1 MPQENSDWRTRV
13 EKVLALERAT
23 GYADRSTT
31 CSLEAFLRQQ
41 CPELAS
47 QAAGYAAADL
57 SQREAIVDR
66 VEAFLRTPTPQS
78 ASPSESLTAPLLRV
92 RGIGAKRA
100 ALMAKLGV
108 ETIEDLLLFLPR
120 RLEDRTRFAS
130 IGTLQAREDACVRAT
145 VRSVTQHAPRR
156 GMSLVRA
163 VVADD
168 TGSLDITWFNQPW
181 IADQIKPGIVVDVFG
196 RVDTYRGRFQMNSP
210 VWEPEGT
217 GKEIGHWVPVYPAT
231 EGLSPRWIRTLLE
244 EVLARHL
251 TALPDALPEQLRT
264 RLGLLLREDAIRAIH
279 HPDDPE
285 TFERARQSLAFEE
298 FYLLQLG
305 LLDAVRSDDGRV
317 HTPREGLMGSLLS
330 GLPFSLTSS
339 QRAAV
344 DQILADLAQPRRMM
358 RLLQGDVGSG
368 KTLVALAAAVTAI
381 DGGCQV
387 AYMAPTEILAE
398 QHSQVF
404 RRQLAGLPISV
415 SLLTGRTPKKAE
427 VQQRVAHGEVDL
439 LVGTHALI
447 QEATTFDDLGLIIID
462 EQHRFGVVQRSAIEE
477 KGSQADVLV
486 MSATP
491 IPRTIALT
499 LYGQF
504 DVTILDEMPT
514 GTRSVKTRWVDAC
527 RRASLYDEVGTLL
540 QSGRK
545 GYVILPLVEE
555 SEKVDANAAVQVADE
570 MRHRFAEHGVGLLH
584 GRMPS
589 EEKGAAMAAFRDGQS
604 RLLVSTTVIEVGIDV
619 QDADFM
625 VIENADRFGLSQLH
639 QLRGRIGR
647 AGQPAV
653 CYALASAKTDD
664 ARDRLA
670 AFERY
675 ADGFAIA
682 EEDLRIRGPGDVV
695 GTQQHGYFTL
705 LRAVDLSRDLDL
717 MRHARQAAKERFDQ
731 GVPAHVMSRVEQ
743 RFGDVMRWVRV

>member
-1 MPQENSDWRTRV
+1 MPQENSDCRTRV
-13 EKVLALERAT
+13 QKVLTLERAT

-31 CSLEAFLRQQ
+31 CGLQAFLRQQ
-41 CPELAS
+41 CPSLVS
-47 QAAGYAAADL
+47 LAAGYATADP
-57 SQREAIVDR
+57 SQREAIIDR
-66 VEAFLRTPTPQS
+66 VEDSLLTRSSKSVS
-78 ASPSESLTAPLLRV
+78 ASEPLTSPLLRV
-92 RGIGAKRA
+92 RGVGAKRA
-100 ALMAKLGV
+100 AQMARLGV

-145 VRSVTQHAPRR
+145 VRSVGQHAPRR
-156 GMSLVRA
+156 GITLVRA

-168 TGSLDITWFNQPW
+168 TGFLDITWFNQPW
-181 IADQIKPGIVVDVFG
+181 IADQIKPGVAVDLFG
-196 RVDTYRGRFQMNSP
+196 RIEQYRGRLQMNSP
-210 VWEPEGT
+210 VWEPAGT
-217 GKEIGHWVPVYPAT
+217 GKEIGLWVPIYPAT
-231 EGLSPRWIRTLLE
+231 EGLTPRWIRNLLE

-251 TALPDALPEQLRT
+251 VPLPDALPERLRT
-264 RLGLLLREDAIRAIH
+264 RHGLLRREDAIRAIH
-279 HPDDPE
+279 HPDSSE
-285 TFERARQSLAFEE
+285 SFERARQSLAFEE

-305 LLDAVRSDDGRV
+305 LLAAVRADDGRV
-317 HTPREGLMGSLLS
+317 HTPQEGFMESLLC
-330 GLPFSLTSS
+330 GLPFALTSS

-344 DQILADLAQPRRMM
+344 DQILSDLAQPRRMM

-368 KTLVALAAAVTAI
+368 KTVVALAAAVAAI

-398 QHSQVF
+398 QNVQVF
-404 RRQLAGLPISV
+404 QRQLAGLPISV
-415 SLLTGRTPKKAE
+415 SLLTARTPKKSE
-427 VQQRVAHGEVDL
+427 VQQRVAQGKVDL

-447 QEATTFDDLGLIIID
+447 QEATTFHDLGLIIID

-477 KGSQADVLV
+477 KGDRADVLV

-504 DVTILDEMPT
+504 DVTILDEMPA
-514 GTRSVKTRWVDAC
+514 GIRSVKTLWIDAD

-555 SEKVDANAAVQVADE
+555 SEKVDAHAAVQVAE
-570 MRHRFAEHGVGLLH
+570 ELRQRFADHGVGLLH
-584 GRMPS
+584 GRMSS
-589 EEKGAAMAAFRDGQS
+589 EDKGAAMAAFRDGQAH
-604 RLLVSTTVIEVGIDV
+604 LLVSTTVIEVGIDV

-664 ARDRLA
+664 AQDRLA
-670 AFERY
+670 AFQQY

-705 LRAVDLSRDLDL
+705 LRAVDLSKDLDL
-717 MRHARQAAKERFDQ
+717 MRHARQAAKETFDQ
-731 GVPAHVMSRVEQ
+731 GVPAHVLSRVEQ